1 MIGTL
6 SVRWSL
12 VIDHLILLLL
22 LGTELEV
29 FRSFDGELLLELA
42 LRALHTQDD
51 LLRRF
56 RFLVKHGLLLATVAL
71 LFHVVAAFALRVN
84 AVFALLVLR
93 HLVQRVLLAV
103 LALAECAARFRYVD
117 HRGERGEM
125 KSRREKNCARRNLIH
140 SNPSSE
146 EIEMMGIV

>member
-6 SVRWSL
+6 SVRRSL

-29 FRSFDGELLLELA
+29 FRAFDGELLLELA
-42 LRALHTQDD
+42 LGALHAQDD
-51 LLRRF
+51 LLCRF

-84 AVFALLVLR
+84 AVLALLVLR

-117 HRGERGEM
+117 HRGERDEM
-125 KSRREKNCARRNLIH
+125 KSRREDNCAHARGSDSLKSGER
-140 SNPSSE
+140 
-146 EIEMMGIV
+146 G